1 MHRYH
6 MILMKL
12 AVGIAVVI
20 LAGCTAD
27 TPEPA
32 LIIKAKD
39 ETQAIMDSLQN
50 EEDLIVEQFELSSEF
65 FDDNSQKYVINYE
78 VKAGMDSAHIAE
90 DEATAFLEKKNRRWK
105 YTFIFDKTYIR
116 NLSIE

>member
-1 MHRYH
+1 
-6 MILMKL
+6 MIFMNL
-12 AVGIAVVI
+12 AVGMAAVI

-27 TPEPA
+27 PPAPE

-50 EEDLIVEQFELSSEF
+50 EEDLIVEQFELTSEF
-65 FDDNSQKYVINYE
+65 FDDNSMKYVINYH
-78 VKAGMDSAHIAE
+78 VRAGMDSAHIAE
-90 DEATAFLEKKNRRWK
+90 DDATAFLEKQNRQWK

-116 NLSIE
+116 DLSIE